1 MKKIIL
7 GMAFAI
13 LTISACKKE
22 QEIEITGSGK
32 LKFEFENAV
41 NNTPLVLNTQN
52 YINAL
57 GESFN
62 VSMFKYYVSNLELTK
77 ADGSIYKVPENYFL
91 IDQSVTSSLKKEL
104 SNIPAGDYTNL
115 SFTIGVDSA
124 RNFSGAQTDALA
136 PENGMFWTWNSGYIF
151 VRMEGSSPASSRA
164 DKKLLFHIG
173 GAKSPTNTIRK
184 TSITL
189 NPNVLRVRTDKA
201 PEIHLKVN
209 VASMFTGT
217 QNVSFSQYNF
227 MHGGAPAVLIANNYA
242 NDLIN
247 LDHIHN

>member
-1 MKKIIL
+1 
-7 GMAFAI
+7 MAIAVST
-13 LTISACKKE
+13 LSACKKNE
-22 QEIEITGSGK
+22 VEATGSGK
-32 LKFEFENAV
+32 LNFEFENVV
-41 NNTPLVLNTQN
+41 NNSALVLNSQN
-52 YINAL
+52 YTNAL

-62 VSMFKYYVSNLELTK
+62 VSAFKYYVSNIELTK
-77 ADGSIYKVPENYFL
+77 ADGSLYKVPENYFL
-91 IDQSVTSSLKKEL
+91 IDQSVASSLKYE
-104 SNIPAGDYTNL
+104 IADVPAGDYTNI

-124 RNFSGAQTDALA
+124 RNFSGAQTNTLA

-151 VRMEGSSPASSRA
+151 VKMEGSSPASSRV

-184 TSITL
+184 TSIAL

-217 QNVSFSQYNF
+217 QNVSFGQYNF
-227 MHGGAPAVLIANNYA
+227 MHGGIPAVLIADNYA
-242 NDLIN
+242 SGLIS